1 MGTIKSSNIM
11 KQQLLKF
18 FTLLVS
24 VLFFS
29 NLNAQ
34 VTINY
39 EQEGAG
45 EPSVAYF
52 DYGTLSEK
60 SIKLIPG
67 ETYDLSGLKFRR
79 QNVNGQWIDCY
90 LFIVRVVTPDKLKS
104 VIVDGTENNEYLSAA
119 KSSGEFSFVLKEN
132 KVYNIN
138 LKLVYEGEYVE
149 KQWTQKLNS
158 SIVGWGGTVKC
169 TYEDKT
175 KGEQTLTLENN
186 GELELDVKP
195 GEDNKYRMRIT
206 AELEDGKV
214 VKFITLNGVSIKKD
228 YDANGYYDIVVE
240 DEKATSNLIVE
251 FGDAPRADM
260 IVRYAFSGDGTT
272 DYYYFS
278 DAESADKKEGTFV
291 LGENM
296 FNEMYFSDKY
306 VLYVVPK
313 PAEGSLIGDIKING
327 IADSSKKEQFEA
339 DGYFTI
345 EKAYPG
351 EEVLLTI
358 TYVAEVQKKNVV
370 TIKANPDVD
379 YVIRYSNISEQKQEM
394 YEIKREDVIIELP
407 DNSFCSWTY
416 INNPGFV
423 VKGLKINGSSMNDPS
438 FYVNSDVTIELDYI
452 PTAQFTVSLNK
463 YSNGEVYLEKRIFSE
478 KDWTYVSME
487 EGEKLVAGTVVRI
500 SAYADPGYEIKT
512 FKVNG
517 ELKME
522 STPENSEYE
531 YIYTEELWEDLNVE
545 VDFALM
551 ATGID
556 NVANEPVVME
566 VYSIDGVLIK
576 KCVATTVEEAVEGL
590 SNGLYIVNGNKVV
603 VSKSVR

>member
-1 MGTIKSSNIM
+1 M
-11 KQQLLKF
+11 KQHLLKF
-18 FTLLVS
+18 FAFILCIFVINTVS
-24 VLFFS
+24 
-29 NLNAQ
+29 AQ
-34 VTINY
+34 MTGTITVKY

-45 EPSVAYF
+45 EPEIEYVKLVSGQWQKTIMNLTPGDLILEDAIYSWKSSVQRQAYEL
-52 DYGTLSEK
+52 YIRPNAKKKLLSVLINGEENPEYLK
-60 SIKLIPG
+60 AGVDGNQFIHAILESGDQTVSIKLI
-67 ETYDLSGLKFRR
+67 
-79 QNVNGQWIDCY
+79 
-90 LFIVRVVTPDKLKS
+90 
-104 VIVDGTENNEYLSAA
+104 
-119 KSSGEFSFVLKEN
+119 
-132 KVYNIN
+132 
-138 LKLVYEGEYVE
+138 YEGEYVE

-158 SIVGWGGTVKC
+158 TISWGGTVKC

-175 KGEQTLTLENN
+175 KGEQTVVVDIQKPM
-186 GELELDVKP
+186 ELDVKP
-195 GEDNKYRMRIT
+195 DEEGKYKMRII
-206 AELEDGKV
+206 AEPESGKV
-214 VKFITLNGVSIKKD
+214 LKFITVNNVDVKKS

-240 DEKATSNLIVE
+240 TEKATSNLIVE

-260 IVRYAFSGDGTT
+260 IVRYSFGGDGTT

-278 DAESADKKEGTFV
+278 DAESADKKEGSFV
-291 LGENM
+291 VGENL

-327 IADSSKKEQFEA
+327 VADSSKKEQFEA
-339 DGYFTI
+339 NGYFTI
-345 EKAYPG
+345 EETVPG
-351 EEVLLTI
+351 EETWLLI
-358 TYVAEVQKKNVV
+358 TYVSEAQKKNVV

-379 YVIRYSNISEQKQEM
+379 YVIRYSNISEQKQEI

-416 INNPGFV
+416 TNNPGFV
-423 VKGLKINGSSMNDPS
+423 VKGLKINGSSMIDPS

-463 YSNGEVYLEKRIFSE
+463 YSNGEVFLEKRVFGE

-522 STPENSEYE
+522 STSENSEYE
-531 YIYTEELWEDLNVE
+531 YIYTEELWEDLNIE

-551 ATGID
+551 STGID
-556 NVANEPVVME
+556 NVENEPVVME

-603 VSKSVR
+603 VSKSAR